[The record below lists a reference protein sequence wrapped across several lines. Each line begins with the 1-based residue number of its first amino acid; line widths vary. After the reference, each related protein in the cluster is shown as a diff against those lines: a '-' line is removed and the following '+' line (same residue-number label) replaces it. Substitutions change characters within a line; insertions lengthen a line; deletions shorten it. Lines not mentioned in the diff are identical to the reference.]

1 MKKKRW
7 KKNDKLTESEPE
19 EHLFPTKQ
27 YIYNSTKQK
36 HTTPFINSEIFHIDF
51 KQNSALFSDVVLS
64 ETEFNRETEIIFP
77 EIIKVAHIEEIILSN
92 KKERSHLK
100 KEGKKERDKSKKKKK
115 KSKDKV
121 EKLKESNKQKKKKKK
136 K

>member
-19 EHLFPTKQ
+19 EYLFPTKQ

-36 HTTPFINSEIFHIDF
+36 HTTPFIKSEIFHIDF

-64 ETEFNRETEIIFP
+64 ETEFNRETEIILP

-100 KEGKKERDKSKKKKK
+100 KEGKKER
-115 KSKDKV
+115 
-121 EKLKESNKQKKKKKK
+121 EKRTRKIEKEEEEEEIKR
-136 K
+136 

>member
-19 EHLFPTKQ
+19 EYLFPTKQ

-64 ETEFNRETEIIFP
+64 ETEFNRETEIILP
-77 EIIKVAHIEEIILSN
+77 EIIKIAHIEEIILSN

-100 KEGKKERDKSKKKKK
+100 KEGKKER
-115 KSKDKV
+115 
-121 EKLKESNKQKKKKKK
+121 EKRTRKIEKEEEEEEIKR
-136 K
+136 

>member
-19 EHLFPTKQ
+19 EYLFPTKQ

-51 KQNSALFSDVVLS
+51 KQNSALFSDVILS
-64 ETEFNRETEIIFP
+64 ESEFNRETEIILP

-100 KEGKKERDKSKKKKK
+100 KEGKKER
-115 KSKDKV
+115 
-121 EKLKESNKQKKKKKK
+121 EKRTRKIEKEEEEEEIKR
-136 K
+136 

>member
-19 EHLFPTKQ
+19 EYLFPTKQ

-64 ETEFNRETEIIFP
+64 ETEFNHETEIILS

-100 KEGKKERDKSKKKKK
+100 KEGKKER
-115 KSKDKV
+115 
-121 EKLKESNKQKKKKKK
+121 EKRTRKIEKEEEEEEIKR
-136 K
+136 